1 MVGWAQAPWSAGLRG
16 TYLNVDANSDDVAAL
31 ENGGSPVFTNYNRGN
46 ALASLSPLSLK
57 LFFLHVLHTVEPK
70 ALIIHLSIRSY
81 HQRRHLQT
89 FAPISSIVAFA
100 TSLCQYYQSIWTQS
114 LGCGLQLGGSVVTR
128 LRPRDYPAL
137 SINPSLTSS
146 GNGIASG
153 LEGMHKFHAW
163 IIPNPLDT
171 PLPLFRAYYA
181 CTGLWPT
188 MEKSSRLSP
197 DSNEKD
203 DLHDV
208 VRVPPALS

>member
-1 MVGWAQAPWSAGLRG
+1 M
-16 TYLNVDANSDDVAAL
+16 
-31 ENGGSPVFTNYNRGN
+31 
-46 ALASLSPLSLK
+46 
-57 LFFLHVLHTVEPK
+57 
-70 ALIIHLSIRSY
+70 
-81 HQRRHLQT
+81 
-89 FAPISSIVAFA
+89 
-100 TSLCQYYQSIWTQS
+100 
-114 LGCGLQLGGSVVTR
+114 TR

-163 IIPNPLDT
+163 IIPNALDT
-171 PLPLFRAYYA
+171 PLPLSRAYYA